1 MITDIK
7 IKEKKN
13 KNINLNNNN
22 NDINIYTLK
31 NNWIVNQ
38 INKIIIMIL
47 IFIL

>member
-31 NNWIVNQ
+31 NNWMVNE
-38 INKIIIMIL
+38 INK
-47 IFIL
+47 

>member
-7 IKEKKN
+7 IKEK

-31 NNWIVNQ
+31 NNWIVNE
-38 INKIIIMIL
+38 INKKMKKML
-47 IFIL
+47 R

>member
-31 NNWIVNQ
+31 NNWIVNE
-38 INKIIIMIL
+38 INKKMKKML
-47 IFIL
+47 R

>member
-7 IKEKKN
+7 IKEK

-38 INKIIIMIL
+38 INKKMKKML
-47 IFIL
+47 R

>member
-13 KNINLNNNN
+13 KNKNLNNNN

-31 NNWIVNQ
+31 NNWIVNE
-38 INKIIIMIL
+38 INKKMKKML
-47 IFIL
+47 R

>member
-13 KNINLNNNN
+13 KNLNLNNNN

-38 INKIIIMIL
+38 INKKMKKML
-47 IFIL
+47 R

>member
-38 INKIIIMIL
+38 INKKMKKML
-47 IFIL
+47 R

>member
-13 KNINLNNNN
+13 KNKNFNNNN

-31 NNWIVNQ
+31 NNWIVNE
-38 INKIIIMIL
+38 INKKMKKML
-47 IFIL
+47 R